1 MSTRGNTMNPDELAD
16 ALKDWLDQAESTA
29 QAWPDEAVGRRA
41 LGLLKAMHS
50 LANVLKRD
58 LVDAGVIQPFSG
70 GEEKPDEP

>member
-50 LANVLKRD
+50 IANVLQKD
-58 LVDAGVIQPFSG
+58 LREVGVLSG